1 MSQVKQQLLDNNCY
15 KLLGKGSGKKGSAM
29 MMMIMMIMMMIMM
42 MMMVKP
48 IVFVSK

>member
-15 KLLGKGSGKKGSAM
+15 KLLGKGSGEKGSAM
-29 MMMIMMIMMMIMM
+29 MMMMMIMM

-48 IVFVSK
+48 KVFVSK